1 MLLEKTLE
9 LAVRPQAG
17 ACDPRG
23 SMCHDHLQKA
33 EQQTPL
39 LKRHFRE
46 LLQRRLCQRSK
57 LGQGAGTS
65 SGRRRDVGHHG
76 SKESLHAVAD
86 LVQVVAVSIG
96 ESQGSSGQGASPR
109 VSSTTVA
116 GLVQEMDLE
125 SEAQIGSFLLSV

>member
-23 SMCHDHLQKA
+23 SMCHDRLQKA

-76 SKESLHAVAD
+76 SKETVAD

>member
-1 MLLEKTLE
+1 MKFAFGNKGFILVRG
-9 LAVRPQAG
+9 VRP
-17 ACDPRG
+17 
-23 SMCHDHLQKA
+23 
-33 EQQTPL
+33 
-39 LKRHFRE
+39 KRHFRE

-76 SKESLHAVAD
+76 SKESLEIHAVAD